1 MNPKL
6 AVKGING
13 IIEGGI
19 SVTDFAVVTELD
31 EISAKE
37 LLYTLV
43 QNGIGTW
50 NDDLVDFDIPH
61 DRLQTALFAITLGAT
76 IEDVSEYLTWRDF
89 EAITGIILEENG
101 FDVTKN
107 LVLTKPR
114 MEIDVI
120 GKKMNLALLIDCKHW
135 KTMSKSALDEIV
147 KKQIERVKRY
157 VADEDITALPV
168 IVTLH
173 QEGTQLVENVPIVP
187 IMKLP
192 SFLDEFV
199 GNLGSLKSIGKKTL
213 QKDLH
218 LLTNT
223 TL

>member
-13 IIEGGI
+13 VIEGGI

-43 QNGIGTW
+43 QNGIGAW

-89 EAITGIILEENG
+89 EALTGIILEENG

-199 GNLGSLKSIGKKTL
+199 GNLGSLKSIEK
-213 QKDLH
+213 
-218 LLTNT
+218 
-223 TL
+223 

>member
-1 MNPKL
+1 MNPKQV
-6 AVKGING
+6 VKGING
-13 IIEGGI
+13 ILEGGVSI
-19 SVTDFAVVTELD
+19 TDFSIVTELD

-50 NDDLVDFDIPH
+50 NDDLVDFDIPN
-61 DRLQTALFAITLGAT
+61 DRLQTALFAINLGAT

-89 EAITGIILEENG
+89 ESLTGLILEEKD

-107 LVLTKPR
+107 LILTKPR

-120 GKKMNLALLIDCKHW
+120 GKKMDIALLIDCKHW

-157 VADEDITALPV
+157 VADESMSALPV

-173 QEGTQLVENVPIVP
+173 QEEIQFVDNVPIVP
-187 IMKLP
+187 IMKLS

-199 GNLGSLKSIGKKTL
+199 GNLDSLTSIEK
-213 QKDLH
+213 
-218 LLTNT
+218 
-223 TL
+223 

>member
-6 AVKGING
+6 VVKGING
-13 IIEGGI
+13 ILEGGVSI
-19 SVTDFAVVTELD
+19 TDFSIVSELD

-50 NDDLVDFDIPH
+50 NDDLVDFDIPN
-61 DRLQTALFAITLGAT
+61 DRLQTALFAINLGAT

-89 EAITGIILEENG
+89 ESLTGLILEEKD

-107 LVLTKPR
+107 LILTKPR

-120 GKKMNLALLIDCKHW
+120 GKKMDIALLIDCKHW

-157 VADEDITALPV
+157 VADESMSALPV

-173 QEGTQLVENVPIVP
+173 QEEIQFVDNVPIVP
-187 IMKLP
+187 IMKLS

-199 GNLGSLKSIGKKTL
+199 GNLDSLMSIEK
-213 QKDLH
+213 
-218 LLTNT
+218 
-223 TL
+223 

>member
-50 NDDLVDFDIPH
+50 NDDLVDFDIPN
-61 DRLQTALFAITLGAT
+61 DRLQTALFAIKLGADV
-76 IEDVSEYLTWRDF
+76 ESVSEYLTWQDF
-89 EAITGIILEENG
+89 ESITGLILEKKD

-107 LVLTKPR
+107 LILTKPR
-114 MEIDVI
+114 MEIDVV
-120 GKKMNLALLIDCKHW
+120 GTKMDIALLIDCKHW
-135 KTMSKSALDEIV
+135 KTMSKSALNEIV
-147 KKQIERVKRY
+147 KKQVERVKRY
-157 VADEDITALPV
+157 VADENMSALPV

-173 QEGTQLVENVPIVP
+173 QEEIQFIENVPIVP
-187 IMKLP
+187 IMKLS

-199 GNLGSLKSIGKKTL
+199 GNLDSLASIEK
-213 QKDLH
+213 
-218 LLTNT
+218 
-223 TL
+223 

>member
-89 EAITGIILEENG
+89 EAITGIILEENC

-135 KTMSKSALDEIV
+135 KNMSKSALDEIV

-199 GNLGSLKSIGKKTL
+199 GNLGSLKSIEK
-213 QKDLH
+213 
-218 LLTNT
+218 
-223 TL
+223 

>member
-89 EAITGIILEENG
+89 EAITGIILEENS

-135 KTMSKSALDEIV
+135 KNMSKSALDEIV

-199 GNLGSLKSIGKKTL
+199 GNLGSLKSIEK
-213 QKDLH
+213 
-218 LLTNT
+218 
-223 TL
+223 

>member
-6 AVKGING
+6 AVKGIYG

-19 SVTDFAVVTELD
+19 SITDFSVVTELD

-120 GKKMNLALLIDCKHW
+120 GKKMNIALLIDCKHW
-135 KTMSKSALDEIV
+135 KNMSKSALDEIV

-157 VADEDITALPV
+157 VADEGITALPV

-173 QEGTQLVENVPIVP
+173 QEGTRLVENLSLIH
-187 IMKLP
+187 ICRCRRSTLCRSRWSP
-192 SFLDEFV
+192 S
-199 GNLGSLKSIGKKTL
+199 
-213 QKDLH
+213 H
-218 LLTNT
+218 
-223 TL
+223 

>member
-1 MNPKL
+1 MNPKQV
-6 AVKGING
+6 VKGISG
-13 IIEGGI
+13 ILEGGVSI
-19 SVTDFAVVTELD
+19 TDFSIVTELD

-50 NDDLVDFDIPH
+50 NDDLVDFDIPN
-61 DRLQTALFAITLGAT
+61 DRLQTALFAITLGADV
-76 IEDVSEYLTWRDF
+76 ESVSEYLTWRDF
-89 EAITGIILEENG
+89 ESITGLILEEKD

-107 LVLTKPR
+107 LIFTKPR

-120 GKKMNLALLIDCKHW
+120 GKKMDIALLIDCKHW

-147 KKQIERVKRY
+147 KKQVERVKRY
-157 VADEDITALPV
+157 VADESISALPV

-173 QEGTQLVENVPIVP
+173 QEEIQFVDNVPIVP
-187 IMKLP
+187 IMKLS

-199 GNLGSLKSIGKKTL
+199 GNLDSLSSIEK
-213 QKDLH
+213 
-218 LLTNT
+218 
-223 TL
+223 

>member
-1 MNPKL
+1 MNPKQV
-6 AVKGING
+6 VKGING
-13 IIEGGI
+13 ILEGGV
-19 SVTDFAVVTELD
+19 SVTDFSIVTELD

-37 LLYTLV
+37 LLYALV

-50 NDDLVDFDIPH
+50 NDDLVDFDIPN
-61 DRLQTALFAITLGAT
+61 DRLQTALFAIKLGADV
-76 IEDVSEYLTWRDF
+76 ESVSEYLTWQDF
-89 EAITGIILEENG
+89 ESITGLILEKKD

-107 LVLTKPR
+107 LILTNPR
-114 MEIDVI
+114 MEIDVV
-120 GKKMNLALLIDCKHW
+120 GTKMDIALLIDCKHW

-199 GNLGSLKSIGKKTL
+199 GNLGSLKSIGK
-213 QKDLH
+213 
-218 LLTNT
+218 
-223 TL
+223 

>member
-19 SVTDFAVVTELD
+19 SVTDFSVVTELD

-50 NDDLVDFDIPH
+50 NEDLVDFDIPH

-89 EAITGIILEENG
+89 EAITGIVLEEND

-135 KTMSKSALDEIV
+135 KNMSNSALDEIV

-157 VADEDITALPV
+157 VADEGITALPV

-173 QEGTQLVENVPIVP
+173 QEGIQLVDNVPIVP
-187 IMKLP
+187 IMKLT

-199 GNLGSLKSIGKKTL
+199 GNLDSLKSIEK
-213 QKDLH
+213 
-218 LLTNT
+218 
-223 TL
+223 

>member
-114 MEIDVI
+114 IEIDVI

-199 GNLGSLKSIGKKTL
+199 GNLGSLKSIEK
-213 QKDLH
+213 
-218 LLTNT
+218 
-223 TL
+223 

>member
-19 SVTDFAVVTELD
+19 SVTDFAVATELD

-199 GNLGSLKSIGKKTL
+199 GNLGSLKSIEK
-213 QKDLH
+213 
-218 LLTNT
+218 
-223 TL
+223 

>member
-135 KTMSKSALDEIV
+135 KTMSKSALDGIV

-199 GNLGSLKSIGKKTL
+199 GNLGSLKSIGK
-213 QKDLH
+213 
-218 LLTNT
+218 
-223 TL
+223 

>member
-1 MNPKL
+1 MNPKQV
-6 AVKGING
+6 VKGING
-13 IIEGGI
+13 ILEGGV
-19 SVTDFAVVTELD
+19 SVTDFSIVTELD

-50 NDDLVDFDIPH
+50 NDDLVDFDIPN
-61 DRLQTALFAITLGAT
+61 DRLQTALFAIKLGADV
-76 IEDVSEYLTWRDF
+76 ESVSEYLTWQDF
-89 EAITGIILEENG
+89 ESITGLILEKKD

-107 LVLTKPR
+107 LILTKPR
-114 MEIDVI
+114 MEIDVV
-120 GKKMNLALLIDCKHW
+120 GTKMDIALLIDCKHW

-199 GNLGSLKSIGKKTL
+199 GNLGSLKSIEK
-213 QKDLH
+213 
-218 LLTNT
+218 
-223 TL
+223 

>member
-43 QNGIGTW
+43 QNGIGAW

-199 GNLGSLKSIGKKTL
+199 GNLGSLKSIGK
-213 QKDLH
+213 
-218 LLTNT
+218 
-223 TL
+223 